1 MQGEKPGFQARK
13 VIQLPEPQ
21 TYDETEDQYFGK
33 IDTRGSLARLIRD
46 MLSFRKDSRQVI
58 LTVFVTAVAGTLYP
72 LSLGLAINSVL
83 SRNSTGLVFYGLLFL
98 LLYIVQFFSNRI
110 RTISSTR
117 VAQSTIKSLRDRAL
131 ANLQGVPLRF
141 FGNVKTG
148 YLISRI
154 TNDGEALSEFLTF
167 QVPQVISGISTVI
180 VSISIMVY
188 LDWRLTLYA
197 LIAIPLLI
205 GFTFAIQPRVR
216 RNYLGTRRT
225 IAAITGN
232 LSENINAIRLI
243 KSFGAEAR
251 TAEQFSKLNG
261 NNYRSNMKAQ
271 RLSSIYGSII
281 RVIEAAGITIVIIAG
296 GIQLVSGLVTIGIM
310 VAFVVYLQEFFDPVV
325 QLSQTYTSYQSAMV
339 GVGRI
344 YAIIDTER
352 ERTDFRGSTSAEFD
366 RSIVFEDVSFS
377 YGDENA
383 LDSISVTIPKGSRI
397 GIVGHTGA
405 GKTTLSNIIMK
416 FFDATGGSVFID
428 GVDLRS
434 IEASSYRK
442 LIAPVLQEQFLFR
455 GSIYENV
462 IFSRPDISRETVDRF
477 SVSFGLDTI
486 FAGLDHGLDTGIGEM
501 GRNLSEGQRQAV
513 SIMRALVRE
522 PEILVM
528 DEPTSQIDPESEKV
542 IMAALS
548 KYLAGRTLILITHRF
563 SMISLVDNIIVL
575 DHGRKVEEG
584 KLVDL
589 LKSGGTFSKLYG
601 IQTEG

>member
-1 MQGEKPGFQARK
+1 MRLEYHGFQERRE
-13 VIQLPEPQ
+13 IQLPKLQ

-33 IDTRGSLARLIRD
+33 IDTRGSLERLIRD
-46 MLSFRKDSRQVI
+46 MFSFRNDSRQVI
-58 LTVFVTAVAGTLYP
+58 ITVFVTAVAGTLYP
-72 LSLGLAINSVL
+72 LSLGLAINSIL
-83 SRNSTGLVFYGLLFL
+83 SRNSAGLVFYGILFL

-131 ANLQGVPLRF
+131 GNLQRVPLKF

-167 QVPQVISGISTVI
+167 QLPQVISGISTVVI
-180 VSISIMVY
+180 SISIMFY

-197 LIAIPLLI
+197 LIAIPALI

-243 KSFGAEAR
+243 KSFGAEDR
-251 TAEQFSKLNG
+251 TAEHFSKLNG

-281 RVIEAAGITIVIIAG
+281 RVIEAAGITTVIIAG
-296 GIQLVSGLVTIGIM
+296 GVQLVSGLVTIGIM

-344 YAIIDTER
+344 YAIIDTEG
-352 ERTDFRGSTSAEFD
+352 EKAEFRGSISAGFGK
-366 RSIVFEDVSFS
+366 SIDIKDMSFS

-383 LDSISVTIPKGSRI
+383 IDSISMSIPKGSKI
-397 GIVGHTGA
+397 GVVGHTGA

-416 FFDATGGSVFID
+416 FFDTTGGSVTID
-428 GVDLRS
+428 GLDLRS
-434 IEASSYRK
+434 IETSSYRK

-455 GSIYENV
+455 GSIYDNV
-462 IFSRPDISRETVDRF
+462 IFNRPDISRETVDRL
-477 SVSFGLDTI
+477 SVSFGFDSI
-486 FAGLDHGLDTGIGEM
+486 FAGMDHGLDTSIGEM
-501 GRNLSEGQRQAV
+501 GRNLSEGQRQAI

-584 KLVDL
+584 KFEEL
-589 LKSGGTFSKLYG
+589 LKSGGTFAKLYG
-601 IQTEG
+601 IQTEV